1 MAKNTI
7 WQEELIRLKEIIAKS
22 ELKETTK
29 WGIPV
34 YTYNDKNV
42 VGIAGFKS
50 YFGLWFYNG
59 VFLKDES
66 NQLVNANEEKTKSLR
81 QWRFYSSDEID
92 ESLILKYVKEAI
104 EIEDKGLKIKPEKKS
119 VEIPELLKNEFDK
132 DKTLK
137 SNFDSF
143 TPYKQ
148 REFCEFISSA
158 QRESTQVKRL
168 SKVVSLI
175 SEGIGL
181 NDKYK

>member
-1 MAKNTI
+1 MAEKWESELSKLEVILDQT
-7 WQEELIRLKEIIAKS
+7 ELIRTI
-22 ELKETTK
+22 K
-29 WGIPV
+29 WGVPV
-34 YTYNDKNV
+34 YTHDGKNV

-66 NQLVNANEEKTKSLR
+66 KKLVNANEEKTKSLR

-92 ESLILKYVKEAI
+92 ASLILKYVQEAI
-104 EIEDKGLKIKPEKKS
+104 EIEEKGLKIKPEKKS
-119 VEIPELLKNEFDK
+119 VEIPELIKNEFEK
-132 DKTLK
+132 DKNLK
-137 SNFDSF
+137 SNFNTF

-158 QRESTQVKRL
+158 KRESTQIKRL
-168 SKVVSLI
+168 SKVIRLI
-175 SEGIGL
+175 SEGVGL

>member
-1 MAKNTI
+1 MAKK
-7 WQEELIRLKEIIAKS
+7 WES
-22 ELKETTK
+22 ELSRLEAVLDQMKLNRTIK
-29 WGIPV
+29 WGTPV
-34 YTYNDKNV
+34 YTHNGKNV

-66 NQLVNANEEKTKSLR
+66 NKLVNANEEKTKSLR

-104 EIEDKGLKIKPEKKS
+104 EIEEKGLKIKPEKKS
-119 VEIPELLKNEFDK
+119 VEIPELLKKEFVK
-132 DKTLK
+132 DKNLK

-158 QRESTQVKRL
+158 KRESTQVKRL
-168 SKVVSLI
+168 SKVVHLI